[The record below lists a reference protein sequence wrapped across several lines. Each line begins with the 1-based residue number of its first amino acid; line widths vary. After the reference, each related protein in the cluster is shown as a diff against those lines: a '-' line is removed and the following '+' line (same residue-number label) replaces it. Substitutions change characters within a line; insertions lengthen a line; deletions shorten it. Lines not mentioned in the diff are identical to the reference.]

1 MMSKNLK
8 KVSLAALLA
17 AAVVFAGCG
26 GSTEL
31 IRPKQSEI
39 DAFLQAN
46 PDLPATDQSC
56 IADGRFEIGMLA
68 STVRFL
74 MGEPKTV
81 EYVKQPWASQE
92 HWRYPRG
99 KVRLFVIED
108 KHVVGIDE
116 FDAKKKK

>member
-1 MMSKNLK
+1 
-8 KVSLAALLA
+8 
-17 AAVVFAGCG
+17 
-26 GSTEL
+26 
-31 IRPKQSEI
+31 
-39 DAFLQAN
+39 
-46 PDLPATDQSC
+46 LPATDQSC

-81 EYVKQPWASQE
+81 EHVKQPWAQQE
-92 HWRYPRG
+92 HWRYSRG

-116 FDAKKKK
+116 YDAKKSKK